1 MKQTKI
7 PKMIQIK
14 KASNKDIANLKKEL
28 SEVDICERLNL
39 FAYANPN
46 DNYNIVEEIITKL
59 INKHLATRTVKFNK
73 HKHKGSLWIT
83 KGIIKSI
90 EYRDKLYI
98 SLKKTNV
105 NTVQHAT
112 IKTNFKTY
120 NKILRANIRLAKT
133 KYYRECF
140 ELCKNDIKGTWYQID
155 NFKPVKSK

>member
-1 MKQTKI
+1 M
-7 PKMIQIK
+7 
-14 KASNKDIANLKKEL
+14 
-28 SEVDICERLNL
+28 DICERLNV

-46 DNYNIVEEIITKL
+46 DNYNIVEEITTKL
-59 INKHLATRTVKFNK
+59 INKYLATITVQFNK

-112 IKTNFKTY
+112 IKTSLKTY
-120 NKILRANIRLAKT
+120 NKILRANIRLAQT

-140 ELCKNDIKGTWYQID
+140 ELCKNDIKGTWYQIKTILNRSNQSD
-155 NFKPVKSK
+155 FPDAFLFNGTLVHDSYTIAN